1 LGIGGLGS
9 DSLNGF
15 VDNFRHGDQP
25 VQFAIGIDGLNG
37 VIAIKGSLP
46 VEDSV
51 REQRVGAPEYSP
63 REAQRKRASISFRKL
78 TMPAAY

>member
-1 LGIGGLGS
+1 LGIGGSGS

-15 VDNFRHGDQP
+15 VDDFRHGDQP
-25 VQFAIGIDGLNG
+25 VQFAMGIDGLNG

-46 VEDSV
+46 VEDSMCEHWNTRHV
-51 REQRVGAPEYSP
+51 K
-63 REAQRKRASISFRKL
+63 AQRKRASISFRKL